1 MRRQEAHLSR
11 FRKGSNAYKVEVGK
25 IRAECGRMA
34 AEATMKEKKE
44 KKEGDLRREID
55 ARKMKKRVEIEE
67 RKKKEDKE
75 VAADREKEE
84 EARNQR
90 IKRNLE
96 RVMKVVGEEN
106 QVVKEKAER
115 EIIEA
120 QKWMEGKEAR
130 MEARREEE
138 DRERQE
144 KYLRDIEDLPPLEPL
159 EESVEDG
166 QVAGTSSGYRSN
178 FSRTIHRAQSW
189 ERDESDEWDE
199 EGWSK
204 TVSSISSRPE
214 FGEEKGGKGKGGGR
228 RVFKKGES
236 VTFGQAMNRKEHELL
251 DARCEVVRA
260 VAVGLEKAKVGA
272 VEPEDKEY
280 FEKLEESMEQLE
292 KERAKVNMPKVWGR
306 AGVSPAEE
314 KEEDRKN
321 ERGRGK
327 ERKRDSKEGRHRE
340 RRESRDDEERR
351 YRERKDSERK
361 RRKSGRRSSSRSD
374 D

>member
-1 MRRQEAHLSR
+1 
-11 FRKGSNAYKVEVGK
+11 
-25 IRAECGRMA
+25 MA
-34 AEATMKEKKE
+34 AEATMKEKEE
-44 KKEGDLRREID
+44 KKGGDLRREIE

-84 EARNQR
+84 DAKNQR

-115 EIIEA
+115 EVIEA

-130 MEARREEE
+130 MEARREKE

-159 EESVEDG
+159 EEFVEDE
-166 QVAGTSSGYRSN
+166 QVAGTSSGSRFN
-178 FSRTIHRAQSW
+178 FTRTIVRAQSW
-189 ERDESDEWDE
+189 ERDDSDEWDE
-199 EGWSK
+199 DRWNQK
-204 TVSSISSRPE
+204 VSSISSRPE
-214 FGEEKGGKGKGGGR
+214 FGEEKGGKGKGGGGKS
-228 RVFKKGES
+228 FKKGEP
-236 VTFGQAMNRKEHELL
+236 VKFGEVMNEKEHELL
-251 DARCEVVRA
+251 DARCEIVKK
-260 VAVGLEKAKVGA
+260 VAEGLERAKVGA

-280 FEKLEESMEQLE
+280 FEELEGCMNKLE
-292 KERAKVNMPKVWGR
+292 KKRAEINMPKVWGR
-306 AGVSPAEE
+306 AGLPTPEG
-314 KEEDRKN
+314 KEEDRKDD
-321 ERGRGK
+321 RGRRK

-340 RRESRDDEERR
+340 RRESRDKDERR
-351 YRERKDSERK
+351 YRERKGSEEK
-361 RRKSGRRSSSRSD
+361 RRKSRRRSSSRSD